1 MKKQLIP
8 ETYEQWHH
16 CITVLC
22 KQPLTPEYINTR
34 IKALINLNDDT
45 TQKYVEL
52 YGEQQRLKTIQWFEK
67 AKTTLS
73 LS

>member
-34 IKALINLNDDT
+34 IKALINLNDCT